1 MNYVDWE
8 DVWLINRHYKPG
20 QVKNKNALP
29 ASLTRMIQYSS
40 NEGDLV
46 CDLFL
51 GGFSRVKAAIGL
63 NWKVIGFEVSTEI
76 FGVKTEE
83 IASLQPVLC
92 FPRSGPL

>member
-1 MNYVDWE
+1 MSGSSTAITS
-8 DVWLINRHYKPG
+8 LARSRTKMHCQP
-20 QVKNKNALP
+20 P
-29 ASLTRMIQYSS
+29 LTRMIQYSS

-63 NWKVIGFEVSTEI
+63 NWKVIGFEVSIEI